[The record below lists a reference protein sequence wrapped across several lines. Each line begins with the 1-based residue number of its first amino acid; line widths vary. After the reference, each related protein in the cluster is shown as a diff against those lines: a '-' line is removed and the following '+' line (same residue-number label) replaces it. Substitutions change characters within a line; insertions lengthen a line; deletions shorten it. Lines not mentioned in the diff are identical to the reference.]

1 MCALTSAPWPVKSH
15 LSWSCT
21 KRLLAELHKQIISR
35 ELKLISCEIGRTAT
49 TTASFAPVLLC
60 LTAVTNALSAAGVN
74 DFFVVSSVSASLASE
89 CNLAA
94 GPAALGKLG
103 GKKSAARVYGSL
115 QNTGFV
121 CECACM
127 PERGPGRTSQG
138 ERP

>member
-1 MCALTSAPWPVKSH
+1 MLYH
-15 LSWSCT
+15 LQKNRS
-21 KRLLAELHKQIISR
+21 LPEGHKQIISR
-35 ELKLISCEIGRTAT
+35 DLKLISCETKHTAK

-60 LTAVTNALSAAGVN
+60 LTTLTNALSAAGVN

-103 GKKSAARVYGSL
+103 GKKSAARGYGPL

-121 CECACM
+121 FECACM
-127 PERGPGRTSQG
+127 PERGTGRTSHG